1 MPSPTT
7 LRDPPFCSEKN
18 LLQSMRFDGWMWTN
32 CSSNETSEIGERNRN
47 SSTKRKRK
55 RKKIESRR
63 RLSLICSLSEGE
75 KAEFRFPSET
85 RRLVSA
91 NRCAVLVATR
101 VIESLAARSVVSTL
115 SCKRLVSTRDHRSH
129 PRESSIDFR
138 FPPPHSSLLSRR
150 RSSTV
155 FQFYSMLR
163 LEKGKKERR
172 RRKRRERRRKD
183 GKEGEEAKGGKCS
196 FDDPFIGDDKWIE
209 ERWELIGSL

>member
-32 CSSNETSEIGERNRN
+32 CSSNETSETGERNRN

-138 FPPPHSSLLSRR
+138 FPPPHSSLPSRR
-150 RSSTV
+150 RSSRS
-155 FQFYSMLR
+155 FSFIPCF
-163 LEKGKKERR
+163 GW
-172 RRKRRERRRKD
+172 RRERK
-183 GKEGEEAKGGKCS
+183 KEEGGREEKE
-196 FDDPFIGDDKWIE
+196 E
-209 ERWELIGSL
+209 ERMERKEKRQREANARSTIHLSGMINGSRNGEN